1 MKVDAKGLAAGDEFL
16 LTLESF
22 NSLSIAQSALKT
34 DYITI
39 KVLPAAAPVL
49 SQLPQMQFLT
59 ASEPSSWTLPEIK
72 LGTYELDRIEFKASA
87 NIAPALTF
95 DQPSLQVKFNGSIRI
110 LPGTNGLVCTIQF
123 DLIDIHGFSNSYTQT
138 LLVKESTLIP
148 QNEEP

>member
-1 MKVDAKGLAAGDEFL
+1 MSFEEQANATEVKVDAKGLAAGDEFL

-87 NIAPALTF
+87 NIAPAMNF
-95 DQPSLQVKFNGSIRI
+95 D
-110 LPGTNGLVCTIQF
+110 
-123 DLIDIHGFSNSYTQT
+123 
-138 LLVKESTLIP
+138 
-148 QNEEP
+148 